1 LSFSDKIKLDGIAS
15 GSTNTPLT
23 NTSPVD
29 VTRSTSQVGVST
41 EAARSDHKH
50 DVSTAAPVILVIGG
64 SNSEGV
70 SSSLSRSDHVHAL
83 PPFGSVTG
91 SIAEGN
97 DTRLTDDRIAYAIRT
112 ATSVVYVSSSAA
124 PSSGSILVGVS
135 STQAQWEPRIYLSD
149 VAAQNLIKS
158 SSTAGTSSTA
168 ARSDH
173 KHDIVTDV
181 GGTWTIGSSAAEGTS
196 TSLARADHVHL
207 VASPSAPADVTKAA
221 ASAGVS
227 TAPARSDHKH
237 DISTSTPVAVGTGSI
252 EGTSTSL
259 ARADHVHD
267 HASVRQLI
275 HFINDGPAEGY
286 ATGPYREALPAGS
299 PFPTSITWWTSATKL
314 HKIVEKTI
322 TRATNKFPTSIS
334 WMMYDSGDVVTVTVT
349 DTYDYSSGI
358 LTPTVTRTIT

>member
-1 LSFSDKIKLDGIAS
+1 MANALHSRQTTDDGIHIPYAFTYADAAARTSDTSRTSVDIGKFARQLDDNSIWMLVSIAPTWATVGSASGSYAPLSRSINAGSGLTGGGDLSADRTLSVVVDPSGSISIVSGALQVGILTADSQHGNLGGGSLHAVATTGSSGFLSFSDKIKLDGIAS

-41 EAARSDHKH
+41 EA
-50 DVSTAAPVILVIGG
+50 
-64 SNSEGV
+64 
-70 SSSLSRSDHVHAL
+70 
-83 PPFGSVTG
+83 
-91 SIAEGN
+91 
-97 DTRLTDDRIAYAIRT
+97 
-112 ATSVVYVSSSAA
+112 
-124 PSSGSILVGVS
+124 
-135 STQAQWEPRIYLSD
+135 
-149 VAAQNLIKS
+149 
-158 SSTAGTSSTA
+158 
-168 ARSDH
+168 
-173 KHDIVTDV
+173 
-181 GGTWTIGSSAAEGTS
+181 
-196 TSLARADHVHL
+196 
-207 VASPSAPADVTKAA
+207 
-221 ASAGVS
+221 
-227 TAPARSDHKH
+227 ARSDHKH